1 VCLRRRHHRHP
12 PSALPSHHRRRLQIS
27 EDKRVLTPYLGAL
40 EAGKIKSF
48 VDGLAA
54 GRAAGARPFPAG
66 TASAGS
72 LVAASGVEPWDGK
85 DYSAPGSAGGGGEE
99 FSLDDLDL

>member
-1 VCLRRRHHRHP
+1 MNSPANRFPADL
-12 PSALPSHHRRRLQIS
+12 SLPATARFAQIS

-72 LVAASGVEPWDGK
+72 LLAAKGVEPWDGK
-85 DYSAPGSAGGGGEE
+85 DYRAGAGGAGGGDE